1 MESMEPISALYT
13 TDYPE
18 IHPEES
24 CRSAGSPLGSPSA
37 PSYNEDLMHKV
48 GLVMAWALLVDTSTF
63 ELLFYQIFVKDCL
76 LILYLQRS
84 SVYP

>member
-48 GLVMAWALLVDTSTF
+48 GSVLVLAWPAL
-63 ELLFYQIFVKDCL
+63 YL
-76 LILYLQRS
+76 LIRRRLS
-84 SVYP
+84 SCFICLTC